1 VLVVLLAGIVTW
13 IMISP
18 GTPAVP
24 RGRALTP
31 APVVAARRGLAA
43 AEAGLMPWHLTVPIS
58 REAAVAGPGNRLII
72 MGGLTAG
79 GASASGIYAV
89 RTATGAARY
98 LGALSAPRH
107 DAAAAVIGGHTL
119 IFGGGSQVS
128 IATVQSFVLPGQGAH
143 APATTATTV
152 GSLPMPRSD
161 VAGVTIGRTAYLAGG
176 YDGSRPDAAV
186 LATTNGRNF
195 TTVARLP
202 VPVRYPA
209 VAALAGQVFV
219 FGGQAVTGPHAG
231 APVDVIQAINPARH
245 SAAVIGHLPEPL
257 TGAVAVTVGG
267 ELFVAGGQ
275 SPAAHPPVPGL
286 GMTQLSRGETS
297 RGAGTEA
304 SSSATTTVSTIWAF
318 DPATKRL
325 LPAGHLQVPVSHA
338 AVAVTGATAW
348 IIGGESGGALVA
360 AVQMLRPDRA
370 FGTAGAPGAGSPYFG
385 ARLLIADRGNNRLL
399 LLDPSMHVVW
409 KYPSAAARRDPLGF
423 YFPDDAFF
431 TDRGTAIISNQE
443 QNDTIV
449 KIAYPSGKIIWSY
462 GHPRRRGIPAR
473 TRRRLPAQERPGHR
487 GGRRQL
493 PRAGHQRQRHRRA
506 PDRHHRRVRAQPAGL
521 AWLAER

>member
-1 VLVVLLAGIVTW
+1 
-13 IMISP
+13 
-18 GTPAVP
+18 
-24 RGRALTP
+24 
-31 APVVAARRGLAA
+31 
-43 AEAGLMPWHLTVPIS
+43 MPWHLTVPIS

-231 APVDVIQAINPARH
+231 A
-245 SAAVIGHLPEPL
+245 
-257 TGAVAVTVGG
+257 
-267 ELFVAGGQ
+267 
-275 SPAAHPPVPGL
+275 
-286 GMTQLSRGETS
+286 
-297 RGAGTEA
+297 
-304 SSSATTTVSTIWAF
+304 
-318 DPATKRL
+318 
-325 LPAGHLQVPVSHA
+325 
-338 AVAVTGATAW
+338 
-348 IIGGESGGALVA
+348 
-360 AVQMLRPDRA
+360 
-370 FGTAGAPGAGSPYFG
+370 
-385 ARLLIADRGNNRLL
+385 
-399 LLDPSMHVVW
+399 
-409 KYPSAAARRDPLGF
+409 
-423 YFPDDAFF
+423 
-431 TDRGTAIISNQE
+431 
-443 QNDTIV
+443 
-449 KIAYPSGKIIWSY
+449 
-462 GHPRRRGIPAR
+462 
-473 TRRRLPAQERPGHR
+473 
-487 GGRRQL
+487 
-493 PRAGHQRQRHRRA
+493 
-506 PDRHHRRVRAQPAGL
+506 
-521 AWLAER
+521 